1 MKKIILIIAL
11 LAPLAA
17 FSQTSGHGVTT
28 PATET
33 IGSATQRG
41 STGHVIAEPKDTTI
55 QITMSLD
62 QFKSLLYVI
71 DANIDSKR
79 ESKQV
84 IDFLTH
90 SARIVEDKKK

>member
-1 MKKIILIIAL
+1 MKKALLIIAL

-17 FSQTSGHGVTT
+17 FSQTKASVPV
-28 PATET
+28 PAKV
-33 IGSATQRG
+33 Q
-41 STGHVIAEPKDTTI
+41 PKDTTI
-55 QITMSLD
+55 QVTMTLD

-71 DANIDSKR
+71 DQNIDSKR